1 MPEKPKGPTDPALH
15 PEWVHDA
22 GGTLVPYRS
31 PASIEAER
39 IENERIGREKAANH
53 GPVAGHDPAHD
64 QDEGR

>member
-15 PEWVHDA
+15 PEWVHDE
-22 GGTLVPYRS
+22 GGNLVPYRS

-39 IENERIGREKAANH
+39 LQNERIAREQA
-53 GPVAGHDPAHD
+53 GYESLGAGHDSGHD